1 VAGRTLD
8 EWLAFQQALHPR
20 VMDFTLERM
29 RVMIE
34 RLALAPGR
42 ARVVTVGGTNGKG
55 SVTATL
61 EALGA
66 HAGLAVGLYTSP
78 HLERYTERIR
88 LRRREIDE
96 PTLTAVFERIEAV
109 RGDVALTY
117 FEYGTLAALLAFA
130 DAKLD
135 LWILEVGLGG
145 RLDAVN
151 ALDADA
157 SVVVSV
163 SLDHCEYLGDTLEAI
178 GREKAGI
185 FRAGRP
191 AILGDRSLTPAVR
204 AAALSTGAEPW
215 QLGVEFDSVRH
226 GDRHDYRGRAARR
239 DDLPAPRLAGQAQ
252 YGNTA
257 TALAALESIGLLPDR
272 DAVAAALLDV
282 QLVGR
287 YQVMPGPVEWVFDV
301 AHNEG
306 SAAVLSSTLVER
318 RGAGRTLVVAG
329 VLADKDAVAI
339 GRHLA
344 TALRTGDHVVTVT
357 LEGERGR
364 GAEALRAVWAPLLP
378 TSIECAESVVHGCE
392 RAAAQAR
399 PGDRVVVFGSFH
411 SVAPA
416 LAWHR
421 LYSDRIEG

>member
-1 VAGRTLD
+1 VVGRTLD

-20 VMDFTLERM
+20 AMDFTLDRM
-29 RVMIE
+29 RVMVE
-34 RLALAPGR
+34 RLALDRGT

-61 EALGA
+61 EALGQ

-88 LRRREIDE
+88 IRGREIDE
-96 PTLTAVFERIEAV
+96 PTLTAVFARIEAA
-109 RGDVALTY
+109 RGECALTY
-117 FEYGTLAALLAFA
+117 FEYGTLAALLAFS

-135 LWILEVGLGG
+135 LWVLEVGLGG

-151 ALDADA
+151 ALDADVA
-157 SVVVSV
+157 VVVSI

-191 AILGDRSLTPAVR
+191 AILGDRAMTPAVR

-226 GDRHDYRGRAARR
+226 GERHDYRGRAARR
-239 DDLPAPRLAGQAQ
+239 EDLPAPRLAGRAQ

-257 TALAALESIGLLPDR
+257 TALAALESIGLLPSR
-272 DAVAAALLDV
+272 DVVAAALLDV

-287 YQVMPGPVEWVFDV
+287 YQVMPGVVEWVFDV

-306 SAAVLSSTLVER
+306 SAAVLSATLAER
-318 RGAGRTLVVAG
+318 RGAGRTWVVAG
-329 VLADKDAVAI
+329 VLADKDAAAI

-344 TALRTGDHVVTVT
+344 TALAAFDHVFAVT
-357 LEGERGR
+357 LEGDRGR
-364 GAEALRAVWAPLLP
+364 SADALRDVWAPLLP
-378 TSIECAESVVHGCE
+378 TTVECAGSVVEGCE
-392 RAAAQAR
+392 RAAARAQ

-421 LYSDRIEG
+421 LYSGRSEG